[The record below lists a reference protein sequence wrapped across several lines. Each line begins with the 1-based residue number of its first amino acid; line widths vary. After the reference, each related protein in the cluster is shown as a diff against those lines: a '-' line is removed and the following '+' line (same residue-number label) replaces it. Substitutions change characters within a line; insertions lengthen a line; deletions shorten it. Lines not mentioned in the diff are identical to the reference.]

1 MKKFAAF
8 VLALAVSSAAF
19 AQTVAT
25 VNGTPIDGKRIESLA
40 RTLAQDS
47 QMMMD
52 NDEDGFRRVLE
63 WAIDAEPYRQEALK
77 MGLAPDGETVAD
89 LSAQGG
95 TAALR
100 YKELDWPREQL
111 LKLRA
116 ARCNPSEQEIRTFYN
131 AASAAAKQ
139 AKIKGAQQYLYN
151 EIVLKTKKQADLAL
165 KEIRSGQPFDQVML
179 NRSVDP
185 AKNAAANGG
194 LKTTAV
200 AQSDGPW
207 SALAWMQPGAVSAE
221 PIYDYDARDYHIYLL
236 QGAQPMRIPTLTES
250 RGGIVKFV
258 KNHMAWIQLDKLAAQ
273 AKIECDDPNIQKTFK
288 EIRETQRSSLMRAAQ
303 FAYDCLWQ

>member
-1 MKKFAAF
+1 M
-8 VLALAVSSAAF
+8 
-19 AQTVAT
+19 
-25 VNGTPIDGKRIESLA
+25 
-40 RTLAQDS
+40 
-47 QMMMD
+47 
-52 NDEDGFRRVLE
+52 
-63 WAIDAEPYRQEALK
+63 
-77 MGLAPDGETVAD
+77 
-89 LSAQGG
+89 
-95 TAALR
+95 
-100 YKELDWPREQL
+100 
-111 LKLRA
+111 
-116 ARCNPSEQEIRTFYN
+116 
-131 AASAAAKQ
+131 
-139 AKIKGAQQYLYN
+139 
-151 EIVLKTKKQADLAL
+151 AL
-165 KEIRSGQPFDQVML
+165 KEIRSGQPFDQVMP

-258 KNHMAWIQLDKLAAQ
+258 KNHMARIQLDKLAAQ
-273 AKIECDDPNIQKTFK
+273 AKIECDDPKIQKTFK

-303 FAYDCLWQ
+303 FAYDYLWQ